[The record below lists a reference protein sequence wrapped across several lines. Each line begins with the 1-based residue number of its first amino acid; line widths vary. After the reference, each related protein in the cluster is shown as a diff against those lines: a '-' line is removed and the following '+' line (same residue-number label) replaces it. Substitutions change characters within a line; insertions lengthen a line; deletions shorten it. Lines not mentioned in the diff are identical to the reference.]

1 VAVFVLDREVGTGT
15 LQLSGQPATRGTWYT
30 TTNLAGNSTIGQPRH
45 YDVLGVG
52 HSREGLAG
60 WYVLS
65 GLQPFQ
71 RATGAADW
79 TDHGASGSAVT
90 TVPTDGSPAQ
100 VVGII
105 VGGYRG
111 RPADPARL
119 RSMFGFE
126 LAGPSNATPKIDY
139 ITPAAVI
146 AEAIA
151 AVSAKPPT
159 RAATTPDTLP
169 TTNAGSIV
177 PAQPNRPGHDG

>member
-1 VAVFVLDREVGTGT
+1 
-15 LQLSGQPATRGTWYT
+15 LSSQPPTRGTWYT
-30 TTNLAGNSTIGQPRH
+30 TTNLAGDSTLDKPRH

-52 HSREGLAG
+52 HNREGLAG

-65 GLQPFQ
+65 GLQPYQ

-105 VGGYRG
+105 IGGYSG
-111 RPADPARL
+111 RPADPAWL
-119 RSMFGFE
+119 RSMFAFE
-126 LAGPSNATPKIDY
+126 LAGPSKATPKIDY

-146 AEAIA
+146 ADAIA
-151 AVSAKPPT
+151 AVSTKRPT
-159 RAATTPDTLP
+159 RTTTPDRSHSTLD
-169 TTNAGSIV
+169 GSVV
-177 PAQPNRPGHDG
+177 PAQPNPPGSGD